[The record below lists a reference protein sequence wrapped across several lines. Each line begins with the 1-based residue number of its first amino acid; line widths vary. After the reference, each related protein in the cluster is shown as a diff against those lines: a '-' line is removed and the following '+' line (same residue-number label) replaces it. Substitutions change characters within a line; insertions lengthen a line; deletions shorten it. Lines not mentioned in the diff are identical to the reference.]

1 MKNFFLVLYLF
12 TGFVPILNAADR
24 SSTQFLYLQILN
36 FLFIIYFFSFSKE
49 NKNEFFKNF
58 ISLPFISLFLF
69 ASWSIL
75 SITVSVNKVESL
87 KNVSYILT
95 YVTAFPIIYYLF
107 KSKKNVKIFFLNI
120 VTFVLSVEVF
130 AVVFPALFDL
140 VNFGKISFRS
150 ASYSG
155 VTGNI
160 NIAAFSILIKLP
172 LIIYNF
178 YDTKKIRWFIFNFLI
193 LFFSIFSVFSIL
205 QTRGAILG
213 VFLMLSLIIIKLLF
227 RFISKRLNFKD
238 YIKLNILILLS
249 LVGNI
254 LISTNQFSIFSF
266 NKENG
271 LVERLETIGSSVDES
286 KNSRLRYW
294 EQSLD
299 AGINNPLFG
308 VGTGNWKL
316 LGIEADIKNLSNYV
330 VPYHTHNDFL
340 EIFAET
346 GILGIIFYILF
357 LLPIFLITLN
367 LSFKKKTPDI
377 FFYLMLCFLLYLLDA
392 SLNFPF
398 ARPIQQIWIITIL
411 IFILIQFK
419 QEFNLELNINFLRK
433 NSNYLIGLILLILS
447 PLTLYSSIRNFK
459 SNQQQYKLL
468 SEFNLNLFSTPIDK
482 VEAYESDYPNLSE
495 TTIPLITFKGIY
507 NLRNQNV
514 EKAIKYFHK
523 GMKINPY
530 LYINE
535 TYLGYAYSL
544 LNKKDS
550 SLYYSRLAFT
560 KYPNNINHFANY
572 VISLSLIKD
581 SLEIKN
587 AYNKINEKY
596 SNSDVDKIYYLALSS
611 LLDKDETRSFLD
623 ETSKNILR
631 SDETDELTRIN
642 YYILNFGKAKIIE
655 ADILYQQGLK
665 NFEQNNFLDAAQ
677 NFEKAAEINPLEL
690 PYFENAANAYMQIS
704 MLDEALKNINY
715 VIENSD
721 KPNGKALYIKALI
734 FLEKGEIITT
744 CKLLDESEKA
754 GFRGARNLKSSYCK

>member
-1 MKNFFLVLYLF
+1 MKKVFLILYLL
-12 TGFVPILNAADR
+12 TGFVPILDAADR
-24 SSTQFLYLQILN
+24 SSVQFLYLQILN
-36 FLFIIYFFSFSKE
+36 FLFIIYFFSFIKE
-49 NKNEFFKNF
+49 NRNEFLKNLTSF
-58 ISLPFISLFLF
+58 LFLSLFLF
-69 ASWSIL
+69 SIWSFL
-75 SITVSVNKVESL
+75 SITASINKIESL
-87 KNVSYILT
+87 KNISYILT
-95 YVTAFPIIYYLF
+95 YVTAFPIVFYLL
-107 KSKKNVKIFFLNI
+107 KSLKNIRSFFINSI
-120 VTFVLSVEVF
+120 TFILSVEVL
-130 AVVFPALFDL
+130 AIVFPAIFDF
-140 VNFGKISFRS
+140 VYFGSISFRS

-172 LIIYNF
+172 IVIYNF
-178 YDTKKIRWFIFNFLI
+178 YDENKIRWFVFNFILLI
-193 LFFSIFSVFSIL
+193 FSFFSIFSIL

-213 VFLMLSLIIIKLLF
+213 VFLMLSLIIIRSLIK
-227 RFISKRLNFKD
+227 FISKSINFKKFL
-238 YIKLNILILLS
+238 KLNSLILLP
-249 LVGNI
+249 LVINI

-266 NKENG
+266 NKDKG
-271 LVERLETIGSSVDES
+271 LVERLETINSSDDES

-294 EQSLD
+294 EQSFN

-316 LGIEADIKNLSNYV
+316 LGIEADIENLKNYV
-330 VPYHTHNDFL
+330 VPFHSHNDFL

-346 GILGIIFYILF
+346 GILGILFYSLFIL
-357 LLPIFLITLN
+357 PLILILIKLN
-367 LSFKKKTPDI
+367 IKKKTPDI
-377 FFYLMLCFLLYLLDA
+377 FFYLMLCILLYLIDA

-411 IFILIQFK
+411 IFILIELK
-419 QEFNLELNINFLRK
+419 QKFNIELTINNINKSSK
-433 NSNYLIGLILLILS
+433 NLIWLILVVLS
-447 PLTLYSSIRNFK
+447 PLTLYSSIRNFN
-459 SNQQQYKLL
+459 SSREQYILL
-468 SEFNLNLFSTPIDK
+468 GQFNLNIFNTPLEE
-482 VEAYESDYPNLSE
+482 VEDFEADFPNLSE

-507 NLRNQNV
+507 HLRNQNI
-514 EKAIKYFHK
+514 EKAIEYFHK
-523 GMKINPY
+523 GMKVNPY

-642 YYILNFGKAKIIE
+642 YYILNFGKEKIIE
-655 ADILYQQGLK
+655 ADILYQQGVK
-665 NFEQNNFLDAAQ
+665 NFEQNNFIEAAQ